1 MRQLKFALALPVL
14 MSCVPAMAASLTAV
28 KPLQG
33 YTCMMIEETPEQSM
47 DFKNPVSFKM
57 EPSNSAPNVAPAGM
71 QVAIRDQG
79 RKSNGYVETVDFA
92 LRPRWISAKYLAADH
107 IKT

>member
-1 MRQLKFALALPVL
+1 
-14 MSCVPAMAASLTAV
+14 
-28 KPLQG
+28 
-33 YTCMMIEETPEQSM
+33 MIEETPEQSM

-57 EPSNSAPNVAPAGM
+57 EPSDSAPNVAPAGM

-92 LRPRWISAKYLAADH
+92 LRPRWISARYLAADH